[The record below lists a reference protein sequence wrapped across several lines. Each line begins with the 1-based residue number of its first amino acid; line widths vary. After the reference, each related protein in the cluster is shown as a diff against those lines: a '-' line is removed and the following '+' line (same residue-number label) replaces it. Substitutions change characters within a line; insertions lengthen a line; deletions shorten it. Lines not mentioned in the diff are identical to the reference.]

1 MTTDW
6 QSDVAVILAAHGDR
20 GGVESARANASLLAH
35 AKSLAASAQF
45 RLVTA
50 GVLKGEPALEAAL
63 AEARRSN
70 ALRIAVYP
78 FFMADGYFVK
88 SVLPARIEAGAMS
101 AACRILAPLG
111 IDEKLPPLILAE
123 ALAAGARA
131 GFDPASTRLLVVGHG
146 SALGPASANATR
158 KAATHITG
166 LGGFAT
172 VATAFLEEPPF
183 LDAALAEP
191 HPQTVVAGFFSGD
204 GLHAGEDVPA
214 AIAETGANA
223 VYAGSIGGAAAIPG
237 LILQALERTFAPG

>member
-20 GGVESARANASLLAH
+20 GGAEGARANASLLAH

-50 GVLKGEPALEAAL
+50 GVLKGEPALETALTEAHQSGAA
-63 AEARRSN
+63 
-70 ALRIAVYP
+70 RIAVYP

-101 AACRILAPLG
+101 PRCRILAPLG
-111 IDEKLPPLILAE
+111 IDEQLPALVRAE
-123 ALAAGARA
+123 ALAASARA
-131 GFDPASTRLLVVGHG
+131 GFDPALSRLLVVGHG
-146 SALGPASANATR
+146 SALGPASANATH
-158 KAATHITG
+158 KAAVSISR
-166 LGGFAT
+166 LGGFAS

-183 LDAALAEP
+183 LDAALAGTRP
-191 HPQTVVAGFFSGD
+191 PTIVAGFFSGD

-214 AIAETGANA
+214 AIAEAGANA
-223 VYAGSIGGAAAIPG
+223 VYAGSIGAVAAIPSLMLDAIG
-237 LILQALERTFAPG
+237 RAFASG